1 MFAIAH
7 AATCALLSVLTW
19 GGLVAMSDVPP
30 AADRQGWWQAAF
42 VIAILNACVWVG
54 VTRMALNPLL
64 WGAAFFGFNALA
76 GKFILPALKIVRL
89 PEVWRVLIHPLAIAG
104 MNVLLGGALGQ
115 I

>member
-19 GGLVAMSDVPP
+19 GGLVAMSDDPP
-30 AADRQGWWQAAF
+30 SGDRRDWWQAAL
-42 VIAILNACVWVG
+42 VIAILNACLWVG
-54 VTRMALNPLL
+54 VTRLALNPLL
-64 WGAAFFGFNALA
+64 WGAAFFGGNALA
-76 GKFILPALKIVRL
+76 GMFALSALKSLRL